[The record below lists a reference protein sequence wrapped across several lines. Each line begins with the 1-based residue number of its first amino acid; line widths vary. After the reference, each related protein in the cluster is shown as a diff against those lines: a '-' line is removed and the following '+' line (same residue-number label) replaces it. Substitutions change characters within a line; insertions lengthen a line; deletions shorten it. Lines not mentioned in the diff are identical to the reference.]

1 MMTEYDEWPN
11 DASRIGDLERRIR
24 DLERDRKSFFKT
36 GILVLGAA
44 VVGLVTYIWSIQ
56 IG

>member
-1 MMTEYDEWPN
+1 MSDI
-11 DASRIGDLERRIR
+11 DRIKALEDRIL

-44 VVGLVTYIWSIQ
+44 AVGMGTYIWSNH